1 MNRIDLCGQA
11 LCHAYMHQQPIDAL
25 SHLCL
30 HKSIALTYTVCVYTQ
45 ACNSPSFLEDLSG
58 LTALREAVES
68 LNISDA
74 DWDDSS
80 SDNDDM

>member
-1 MNRIDLCGQA
+1 MNDTIYA
-11 LCHAYMHQQPIDAL
+11 
-25 SHLCL
+25 
-30 HKSIALTYTVCVYTQ
+30 Q

-74 DWDDSS
+74 DWDDS
-80 SDNDDM
+80 DDDADM